1 MKGKAYSISISGKNQ
16 ELIEYLNGLT
26 KKDLLSKVFTEVMD
40 RHRLNEREQIEYD
53 ISVLEKQIEDKKK
66 LLDEME
72 PLNMK
77 AINEQTGKIESFDR
91 MSFKMLINNLRMKN
105 KDKEA
110 DKKIDDAIESNWITK
125 EDGRTIYGRGN

>member
-53 ISVLEKQIEDKKK
+53 ISILEKQIEEKKE
-66 LLDEME
+66 LIHQLPGSTDEQI
-72 PLNMK
+72 
-77 AINEQTGKIESFDR
+77 ASIESFDR
-91 MSFKMLINNLRMKN
+91 MSFKMLINNLRMKG

-110 DKKIDDAIESNWITK
+110 DKKIDEAIESGFMSK